1 MIEALVSEVLNRY
14 LYDYLLNFDKENL
27 KISLLSGKINLK
39 NLVLNDKM
47 LQNVPIPLNLKYGRI
62 GDITIELPSILELRN
77 PKIKVSVSDI
87 FICLT

>member
-1 MIEALVSEVLNRY
+1 MIEGLVSQVLNRY

-27 KISLLSGKINLK
+27 KISILSGKINLT
-39 NLVLNDKM
+39 NLELNDKM